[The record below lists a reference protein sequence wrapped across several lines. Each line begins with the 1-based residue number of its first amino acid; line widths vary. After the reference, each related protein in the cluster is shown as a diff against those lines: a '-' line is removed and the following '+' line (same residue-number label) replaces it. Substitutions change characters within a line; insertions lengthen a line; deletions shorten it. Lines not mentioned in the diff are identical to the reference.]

1 MRVRAGVVV
10 TIWLA
15 LAGAL
20 APHAAAAT
28 FAVTRTDDPA
38 PDACAPSDC
47 SLREA
52 VLAASSGDVVQLPAG
67 RYRLTIPGTAED
79 AGATGDLDL
88 TKNLSIDG
96 AGTRS
101 TVIDAQGIDRVLDV
115 ASGVQAQITG
125 VTVTGGQVAGDGGGI
140 RNLGQLGLVQDAIVS
155 NRAQGSGGGI
165 ENGGSAMILEALIPN
180 KQATRGSRP
189 P

>member
-1 MRVRAGVVV
+1 MRVRAGVAV

-20 APHAAAAT
+20 APHAAATT

-38 PDACAPSDC
+38 PDPCAPSDC

-52 VLAASSGDVVQLPAG
+52 VLAADAGSGGDTITLPAG
-67 RYRLTIPGTAED
+67 RYRLSIPGAGED

-88 TKNLSIDG
+88 TKNVTVAG
-96 AGTRS
+96 AGARWTM
-101 TVIDAQGIDRVLDV
+101 IDATASDRVFDV
-115 ASGVQAQITG
+115 ASGVQAQITDA
-125 VTVTGGQVAGDGGGI
+125 TMTGGQMAGDGGGI
-140 RNLGQLGLVQDAIVS
+140 RNLGVLRLVRDAIVG

-165 ENGGSAMILEALIPN
+165 ENGGSAMILQSL
-180 KQATRGSRP
+180 
-189 P
+189 